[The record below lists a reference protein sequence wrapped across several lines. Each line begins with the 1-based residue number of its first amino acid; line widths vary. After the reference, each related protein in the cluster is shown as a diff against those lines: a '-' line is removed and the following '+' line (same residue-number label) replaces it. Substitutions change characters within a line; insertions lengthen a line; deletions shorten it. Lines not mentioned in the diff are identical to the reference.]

1 MLTLQQTFS
10 DQPVWQKQVRP
21 RLAVSMGIAVVLLAA
36 VLLLLKFSPLP
47 VMKNSMIELRLLAD
61 IEPPAAEP
69 EEPQELV
76 EPKAVVEPFEPLE
89 LIDPVEFVTPTA
101 LAEVVEP
108 VEPQITDWYADAVN
122 AAQETVAA
130 AHHVDSMHTAFDEK
144 RRQAAINFPA
154 SQAPVK
160 KPIWENVETDQMGRK
175 VLVSGGCYR
184 VLEDWR
190 VTYYEIQQA
199 FGQFITYC
207 NASNEYPMDVAWVD
221 EIRKNYAYLNYR
233 DGEIPPDLLSN
244 LTRKSEPQFQE

>member
-10 DQPVWQKQVRP
+10 DQPVWQKQARP
-21 RLAVSMGIAVVLLAA
+21 RLAVSMSISVVLLAA
-36 VLLLLKFSPLP
+36 VLLFVKFSPQPLL
-47 VMKNSMIELRLLAD
+47 KQTMIELRLLTD
-61 IEPPAAEP
+61 VEQPAA
-69 EEPQELV
+69 

-89 LIDPVEFVTPTA
+89 LIDPVEFIAPPA

-108 VEPQITDWYADAVN
+108 VEPQTTDWYADAVS
-122 AAQETVAA
+122 AAQETVATA
-130 AHHVDSMHTAFDEK
+130 QHVDSMHATFDQK
-144 RRQAAINFPA
+144 RRQAVIDFPA

-221 EIRKNYAYLNYR
+221 NSREGYAYLNYR
-233 DGEIPPDLLSN
+233 DGEIPPDLISN
-244 LTRKSEPQFQE
+244 LTRQSQPTFQE